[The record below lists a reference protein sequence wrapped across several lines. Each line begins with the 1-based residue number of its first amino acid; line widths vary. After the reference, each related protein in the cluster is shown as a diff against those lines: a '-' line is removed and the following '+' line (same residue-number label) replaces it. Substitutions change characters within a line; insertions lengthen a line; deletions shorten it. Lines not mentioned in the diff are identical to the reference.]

1 MGPFNPLSGGPGAFG
16 GGGAD
21 LNETS
26 AGAVADSESD
36 TENWSP
42 VSNASGRGSAGK
54 TIVLLVIC
62 CDIALIILIC
72 LYSLKHFRANG
83 AQLPKTGIFTI
94 FPKIS
99 SKMKQDYLYQV
110 KNCKTSG
117 QKCPNFGAKEPNF
130 KNRRFI
136 VCKSSEIR

>member
-1 MGPFNPLSGGPGAFG
+1 MGPLNPLSGGPGAFG

-54 TIVLLVIC
+54 TIVLLVLFWF
-62 CDIALIILIC
+62 DIALIILIC
-72 LYSLKHFRANG
+72 LLIEIAR
-83 AQLPKTGIFTI
+83 
-94 FPKIS
+94 
-99 SKMKQDYLYQV
+99 
-110 KNCKTSG
+110 
-117 QKCPNFGAKEPNF
+117 
-130 KNRRFI
+130 
-136 VCKSSEIR
+136 CKSLDSLVAVDADKIKT

>member
-16 GGGAD
+16 GVGAD

-54 TIVLLVIC
+54 TFVLLALFWF
-62 CDIALIILIC
+62 DIALIISAVGIQSVAIKTVRYRLIQ
-72 LYSLKHFRANG
+72 S
-83 AQLPKTGIFTI
+83 I
-94 FPKIS
+94 
-99 SKMKQDYLYQV
+99 
-110 KNCKTSG
+110 
-117 QKCPNFGAKEPNF
+117 
-130 KNRRFI
+130 
-136 VCKSSEIR
+136 

>member
-72 LYSLKHFRANG
+72 LLNEIAR
-83 AQLPKTGIFTI
+83 
-94 FPKIS
+94 
-99 SKMKQDYLYQV
+99 
-110 KNCKTSG
+110 
-117 QKCPNFGAKEPNF
+117 
-130 KNRRFI
+130 
-136 VCKSSEIR
+136 CKSLESLVADDADKIKT